1 MKRIPLLILLAFVVS
16 LIISSCSK
24 DLTYAQE
31 LQIEKTA
38 INNYIKRKGI
48 KVIYKFPKTFKEWN
62 DSTVYYYNASTGLYF
77 HLIDSGYLAY
87 KGDTLEVKNK
97 VVPRYKEYNL
107 NAIADT
113 TVNNWSTL
121 EYPRPNSFIYDN
133 SYIISN
139 PSYYLSSGLSCAGFQ
154 EAVSYMKR
162 NGSMAEIIIP
172 SKLGFYYLNN
182 DVTPYAYHL
191 KILIQK

>member
-16 LIISSCSK
+16 LITSSCSNT
-24 DLTYAQE
+24 LSYAQE

-38 INNYIKRKGI
+38 IKNYIKRKGI
-48 KVIYKFPKTFKEWN
+48 NVIYKMPKTINEWGAN
-62 DSTVYYYNASTGLYF
+62 DYYLNVSTGLYF
-77 HLIDSGYLAY
+77 HLIDSGYSAD

>member
-16 LIISSCSK
+16 LIISSCSNT
-24 DLTYAQE
+24 LTYAQE
-31 LQIEKTA
+31 LQIEKTT
-38 INNYIKRKGI
+38 IKNYIKRKGI
-48 KVIYKFPKTFKEWN
+48 KLIYKLPKTFSEWS

-77 HLIDSGYLAY
+77 HLVDSGYSAY
-87 KGDTLEVKNK
+87 KGDTLELKDK
-97 VVPRYKEYNL
+97 VVPRYIEYSL
-107 NAIADT
+107 SATPDT

-121 EYPRPNSFIYDN
+121 EYPRPSSFIYGN
-133 SYIISN
+133 TSE
-139 PSYYLSSGLSCAGFQ
+139 SCSGFQ

-162 NGSMAEIIIP
+162 NGSIAEIIIP

>member
-16 LIISSCSK
+16 LIISSCSNT
-24 DLTYAQE
+24 LTYAQE
-31 LQIEKTA
+31 LQLEKTA
-38 INNYIKRKGI
+38 IKNYIKRKDI
-48 KVIYKFPKTFKEWN
+48 KVVYKLPTTFKEWG
-62 DSTVYYYNASTGLYF
+62 DDVYYLNASTGLYF
-77 HLIDSGYLAY
+77 HLIDSGYSAY
-87 KGDTLEVKNK
+87 KGDTLEMKDK

-121 EYPRPNSFIYDN
+121 EYPRPASFIYGN
-133 SYIISN
+133 TSE
-139 PSYYLSSGLSCAGFQ
+139 SCSGFQ
-154 EAVSYMKR
+154 EAVKYMKR
-162 NGSMAEIIIP
+162 NGSIAEIIIP